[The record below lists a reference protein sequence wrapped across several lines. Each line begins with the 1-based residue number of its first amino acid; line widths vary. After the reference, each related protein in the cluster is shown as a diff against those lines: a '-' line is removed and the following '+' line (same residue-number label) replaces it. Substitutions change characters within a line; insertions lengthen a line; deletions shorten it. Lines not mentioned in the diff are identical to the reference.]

1 MERKKLTCA
10 VCGMEFLPMASK
22 KYTVGKRG
30 GLFDFSPVRYFDAF
44 DCPQCGCQVI
54 GKERLACVEEEEDKE
69 DEIANPSELVYSV
82 KDILYDDKEDA
93 LAVVH
98 WINAVHATYGL
109 VTVAEYMEFT
119 DAYDSIPKE
128 AYKFGWEDLEEMA
141 VLKSKTGWILHMP
154 PAKRLD
160 VKEHTNE

>member
-1 MERKKLTCA
+1 MERKKLKCD
-10 VCGMEFLPMASK
+10 VCGMEFPPMASK
-22 KYTVGKRG
+22 KYTVQKSG
-30 GLFDFSPVRYFDAF
+30 GLFDFSPVKYFDAF
-44 DCPQCGCQVI
+44 DCPQCGCQVV
-54 GKERLACVEEEEDKE
+54 GKERLTCAEEEL
-69 DEIANPSELVYSV
+69 DEEKVFRPSEMVFGV
-82 KDILYDDKEDA
+82 DDILYDDKEDA
-93 LAVVH
+93 LAVIH
-98 WINAVHATYGL
+98 WIKTMHDEYGL

-119 DAYDSIPKE
+119 DAYDAIPKE